1 MSTLMLL
8 HGFMGAPS
16 SWDGVL
22 ALLNERRAL
31 SEVTVLRPFLPG
43 HGRPA
48 EHLQVFDESNR
59 DRGTTSLEATA
70 DVLASMISH
79 GDRALVAG
87 YSMGG
92 RVALGIAARHPS
104 RVAGLILMSVHPGL
118 PEGSARDERRSSD
131 EMQARSLHD
140 DGLIP
145 FVDAWQRMPLFESQR
160 RLPQTALEA
169 QRETRLGHDGES
181 LALAMSWL
189 GLGRQPD
196 FSAGVNC
203 PAIFLAGELDAKFV
217 DLHSQLAARNPG
229 TTNRVVL
236 GAGHNLPLEA
246 PLAVADAIE
255 QMLQHQS

>member
-1 MSTLMLL
+1 MLL

-22 ALLNERRAL
+22 ALLNERGAL

-43 HGRPA
+43 HSRPA
-48 EHLQVFDESNR
+48 EQLQVFDESNR
-59 DRGTTSLEATA
+59 DRGTTSLDAAA
-70 DVLASMISH
+70 DVLANMIPH

-87 YSMGG
+87 YSMGA
-92 RVALGIAARHPS
+92 RLALGIAARHPS

-118 PEGSARDERRSSD
+118 PEGSAREERRRWD
-131 EMQARSLHD
+131 EMQARSLRE

-145 FVDAWQRMPLFESQR
+145 FVDAWERMPFFESQR
-160 RLPQTALEA
+160 GLPQAALAA
-169 QRETRLGHDGES
+169 QRETRLGHGGES
-181 LALAMSWL
+181 LALAMCGL

-196 FSAGVNC
+196 FSAGFNC
-203 PAIFLAGELDAKFV
+203 PAMLLAGEFDSKFV
-217 DLHSQLAARNPG
+217 GLHSLIAARNPG
-229 TTNRVVL
+229 TTNRTVR

-255 QMLQHQS
+255 QMLHHQS